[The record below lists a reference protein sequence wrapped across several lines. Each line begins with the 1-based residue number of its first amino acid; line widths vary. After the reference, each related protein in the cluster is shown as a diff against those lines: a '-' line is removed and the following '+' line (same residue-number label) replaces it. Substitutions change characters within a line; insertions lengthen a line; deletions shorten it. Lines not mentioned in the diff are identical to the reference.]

1 MMVALTAWA
10 AAGLVVAAG
19 VTAPQSGAD
28 DRAAAAFLREV
39 QRDVARDDRRALS
52 ALVQYPLTVS
62 AGGVRIPIRDADAL
76 LQNYD
81 VVFTPAMKSAI
92 AHATSPIDL
101 NVLRIEAVGDALRI
115 TRMTVPL
122 GAASPEPPASAKRP
136 AGREPQRLF
145 LDVGRIQ
152 RAGTL
157 ARGDRDTYVL
167 SARKNQLLELRV
179 TGVSGR
185 DIVVRIASARSGAPI
200 DARARDGVRT
210 WIGRLPEDGDYRID
224 VVRLAAGATELPY
237 VFVISMR

>member
-1 MMVALTAWA
+1 VFNKSTRI
-10 AAGLVVAAG
+10 VAAIA
-19 VTAPQSGAD
+19 VAASAQQPALD
-28 DRAAAAFLREV
+28 DRQTAAFLREV

-81 VVFTPAMKSAI
+81 IIFTPAMKATI
-92 AHATSPIDL
+92 AHATSLNDL
-101 NVLRIEAVGDALRI
+101 NVLRIEQVGGALKI
-115 TRMTVPL
+115 AGMTVPV
-122 GAASPEPPASAKRP
+122 GEASPGPAGAKRP
-136 AGREPQRLF
+136 AAREPQRLF

-152 RAGTL
+152 RAGVL
-157 ARGDRDTYVL
+157 ARGERDTFVL
-167 SARKNQLLELRV
+167 SARKNQLLELRI

-185 DIVVRIASARSGAPI
+185 DIVVRLANARTGAPI

-224 VVRLAAGATELPY
+224 IVRLAAGATDLPY